1 MLPSGDSDASLPAG
15 TAAASGSAR
24 SPKGRRQE
32 IVEGL
37 LADVVAGRLAAGKRL
52 ITEELARRFSVSH
65 TPIREALSTLA
76 GIGVVELRPNRGAV
90 VRRLGP
96 RDLID
101 LIHVRRVLECEAVRK
116 ACGQVSVDQ
125 LDELASQLGR
135 LLTARDPGS
144 RRFVDLARRLDNQL
158 HDTIA
163 AACGNALLVAE
174 LGRLKLLFR
183 AVRDEAWRRVGTTLP
198 LRLREEAEEHLL
210 IVNALRAGDRRAAQR
225 AMSRHIRAAIQYW
238 LPLLKS
244 AGPPLPSPS
253 TVSVSPPGHPVRN
266 HP

>member
-1 MLPSGDSDASLPAG
+1 MNPSGDSDDSPQAG
-15 TAAASGSAR
+15 GASGVGAAR

-37 LADVVAGRLAAGKRL
+37 LADVLGGRLAPGKRL

-116 ACGQVSVDQ
+116 ACGQVSADR
-125 LDELASQLGR
+125 LDDLASQFGR
-135 LLTARDPGS
+135 LLTARDQSS

-198 LRLREEAEEHLL
+198 LRLREEADEHLA

-244 AGPPLPSPS
+244 PSPQLPSPS
-253 TVSVSPPGHPVRN
+253 PISPVSVSPRDAL
-266 HP
+266 

>member
-1 MLPSGDSDASLPAG
+1 MEPPDQARAAS
-15 TAAASGSAR
+15 AAADAASPR
-24 SPKGRRQE
+24 SPRGRRQE

-37 LADVVAGRLAAGKRL
+37 LADILAGRFASGERL

-116 ACGQVSVDQ
+116 ACGQLPSE
-125 LDELASQLGR
+125 LLEELAWQFGR
-135 LLTARDPGS
+135 LLTARDLSS

-158 HDTIA
+158 HDAIA
-163 AACGNALLVAE
+163 AVCGNALLVAE
-174 LGRLKLLFR
+174 LNRLKLLFR
-183 AVRDEAWRRVGTTLP
+183 AVRDAAWLREGTAMN
-198 LRLREEAEEHLL
+198 LRLREEADEHLA
-210 IVNALRAGDRRAAQR
+210 IVAALQAGDRRQAQR
-225 AMSRHIRAAIQYW
+225 AMSKHIRAAIRYW
-238 LPLLKS
+238 LPLITSPTSSPQTPS
-244 AGPPLPSPS
+244 AS
-253 TVSVSPPGHPVRN
+253 SVSPPGRPLRN
-266 HP
+266 NP